1 MLIGGVR
8 YPVKIVLRPKG
19 VIRRYV
25 DETDI
30 NVPSGITPRRLIGD
44 LNIPDKLK
52 MAAFVNGKKRSL
64 DDELKDGDE
73 VNLITLLG
81 GG

>member
-1 MLIGGVR
+1 MR
-8 YPVKIVLRPKG
+8 IVLRPKG
-19 VIRRYV
+19 VIRKYV
-25 DETDI
+25 DDTEI
-30 NVPSGITPRRLIGD
+30 SVPNGITPRRLISD
-44 LNIPDKLK
+44 LKIPDKLK

>member
-1 MLIGGVR
+1 MR
-8 YPVKIVLRPKG
+8 IVLRPKG
-19 VIRRYV
+19 VIRKYV
-25 DETDI
+25 DDSEI
-30 NVPSGITPRRLIGD
+30 NVASGITPRRLISD
-44 LNIPDKLK
+44 LKIPDKLK
-52 MAAFVNGKKRSL
+52 MAAFVNGEKRSL

>member
-1 MLIGGVR
+1 M
-8 YPVKIVLRPKG
+8 KIVLRPKG

-25 DETDI
+25 DETEI
-30 NVPSGITPRRLIGD
+30 NVPIGITPRRLISD